1 MSLETYE
8 LDKKMLEYSI
18 SQFRAIPEYVK
29 LCEAFAVGLESIQ
42 SGVDYLSDMIDK
54 DKAEG
59 VWLDYIGI
67 LVGQKRSEY
76 VDTDKCF
83 CVNKTD
89 TQIFYQWVNNGEY
102 VYTEEETPLIDD
114 EVVNSQTELIG
125 KVISYSNDTITVSIP
140 MDEIPEHNEEKTYS
154 LNGTRAL
161 NIGDVNKSKFFY
173 FPNSSINS
181 SVTTLSDELFQGQI
195 NAKIA
200 YNISNGTREDNIRII
215 KPLVN
220 ATKVVIENVSPMEL
234 KITVYGKN
242 VITNNIKE
250 RIESVLAPGVGVYGE
265 VIVIDENDTI

>member
-29 LCEAFAVGLESIQ
+29 MCEAFAVGLDSIQ

-59 VWLDYIGI
+59 VWLDYIGA
-67 LVGQKRSEY
+67 LVGQMRSEY
-76 VDTDKCF
+76 VDTDQFF
-83 CVNKTD
+83 CVNA
-89 TQIFYQWVNNGEY
+89 E
-102 VYTEEETPLIDD
+102 
-114 EVVNSQTELIG
+114 
-125 KVISYSNDTITVSIP
+125 
-140 MDEIPEHNEEKTYS
+140 
-154 LNGTRAL
+154 
-161 NIGDVNKSKFFY
+161 DVNKPKKFY
-173 FPNSSINS
+173 FPGISSSLGNTS
-181 SVTTLSDELFQGQI
+181 TLNDELFQGQI

-220 ATKVVIENVSPMEL
+220 ARQVIIKNVSPMEL
-234 KITVYGKN
+234 GITVYGEN

-250 RIESVLAPGVGVYGE
+250 RIESILAPGVGISGD
-265 VIVIDENDTI
+265 VIVFEVPPYNDIERQVNTIVEMTNISEVDPNYGYDEIGDDLNEILEIE